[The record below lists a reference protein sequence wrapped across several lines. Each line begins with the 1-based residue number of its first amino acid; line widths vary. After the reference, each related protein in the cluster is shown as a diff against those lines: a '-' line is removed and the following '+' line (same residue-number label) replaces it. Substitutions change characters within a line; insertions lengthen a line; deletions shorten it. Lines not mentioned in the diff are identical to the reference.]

1 MALGALSL
9 PSVST
14 GFTSD
19 SKSILPVSIQGM
31 SNQVTMALD
40 NSSMELILVGIFDAI
55 HITALDT
62 LKSFTML
69 QETIITTSKMISDSL
84 MTLINIAVKDLGL
97 ENTQTDLQQTQT
109 NIAEQKKGDKDQ
121 DDSLS
126 QGDSVDNGEGKGI
139 LTNSFKGGF
148 AALLDKLTPK
158 TAFGKFALISAGL
171 AIVISQF
178 DGLAKIIGDAA
189 KFFKKEVLPR
199 AMKFYE
205 NMKEYY
211 TNLFDGLFGDTGFF
225 TVIFQGIGDIKD
237 AIEQGDGKAL
247 IVGVKDLL
255 IKGTISAISVLG
267 TAITG
272 IIKAGIGIIDPDADT
287 SDIDEF
293 TKFFN
298 DLPKNFNKE
307 MSDQAKEY
315 QKVLDEKGF
324 AAAQVVAFRQTYDNL
339 IGRSLNGLSNTLGV
353 IFKAFGASDETY
365 DRFMT
370 NDYRFANVK
379 SVLGDAFESLGHSLE
394 LMENA
399 IAIFVN
405 DKIDSINNFLPDFM
419 PKIPKMPVKSI
430 EGQNSYTND
439 EGMRV
444 PMYSELENINV
455 MSQKKDRKAPV
466 DVIRD
471 QILGNNF
478 TMVNGKKLYFE
489 PQESVAATNV
499 ELSDMMNNKDSKMK
513 VKTQE
518 IKALVS
524 ESNNKT
530 KESVVSMIADNKQ
543 ITTID
548 SSSNTTIATDQRVDS
563 IEPSSNA
570 LLQYFRT

>member
-1 MALGALSL
+1 
-9 PSVST
+9 
-14 GFTSD
+14 
-19 SKSILPVSIQGM
+19 
-31 SNQVTMALD
+31 
-40 NSSMELILVGIFDAI
+40 
-55 HITALDT
+55 
-62 LKSFTML
+62 
-69 QETIITTSKMISDSL
+69 
-84 MTLINIAVKDLGL
+84 
-97 ENTQTDLQQTQT
+97 
-109 NIAEQKKGDKDQ
+109 
-121 DDSLS
+121 
-126 QGDSVDNGEGKGI
+126 
-139 LTNSFKGGF
+139 
-148 AALLDKLTPK
+148 
-158 TAFGKFALISAGL
+158 
-171 AIVISQF
+171 
-178 DGLAKIIGDAA
+178 
-189 KFFKKEVLPR
+189 
-199 AMKFYE
+199 
-205 NMKEYY
+205 
-211 TNLFDGLFGDTGFF
+211 
-225 TVIFQGIGDIKD
+225 
-237 AIEQGDGKAL
+237 
-247 IVGVKDLL
+247 
-255 IKGTISAISVLG
+255 
-267 TAITG
+267 
-272 IIKAGIGIIDPDADT
+272 
-287 SDIDEF
+287 
-293 TKFFN
+293 
-298 DLPKNFNKE
+298 
-307 MSDQAKEY
+307 
-315 QKVLDEKGF
+315 
-324 AAAQVVAFRQTYDNL
+324 
-339 IGRSLNGLSNTLGV
+339 
-353 IFKAFGASDETY
+353 
-365 DRFMT
+365 
-370 NDYRFANVK
+370 
-379 SVLGDAFESLGHSLE
+379 
-394 LMENA
+394 MENA